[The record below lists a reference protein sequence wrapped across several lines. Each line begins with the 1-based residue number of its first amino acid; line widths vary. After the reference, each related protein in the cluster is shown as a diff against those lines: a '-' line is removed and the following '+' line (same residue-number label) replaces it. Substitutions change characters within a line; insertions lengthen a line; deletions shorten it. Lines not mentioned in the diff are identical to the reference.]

1 MSVFQSAGRTD
12 LGKVRKRNEDAIL
25 SRDDARLWAVADGLG
40 GHSAGDVAS
49 ALIAERLAAIDVG
62 LSAPDAVDAVD
73 DALLSVHQELR
84 LLAQQRRVDLIGST
98 VALTLIR
105 DGVGLCGWVGDSRVY
120 CYEDGRLRQVTV
132 DHAHAPPPGVA
143 THAGWAGAGV
153 LTRAVGA
160 DQVLSIDWLAVALK
174 ADTQLLLCTDG
185 VNKEMSDQEL
195 ANVLGSAPSAVAA
208 IDDIFACCLARGARD
223 NVSAIVIRAPG

>member
-1 MSVFQSAGRTD
+1 MGVFRSAGRTD

-25 SRDDARLWAVADGLG
+25 SRDDAGLWAVADGLG

-49 ALIAERLAAIDVG
+49 ALIAERLARVDAD

-73 DALLSVHQELR
+73 DALLAVHEELR
-84 LLAQQRRVDLIGST
+84 QLALQRRVDLIGST

-105 DGVGLCGWVGDSRVY
+105 DGIGLCGWVGDSRVY
-120 CYEDGRLRQVTV
+120 CFDDDVLRQVTV
-132 DHAHAPPPGVA
+132 DHAQLPPHGE
-143 THAGWAGAGV
+143 TTQSGWTGGGV
-153 LTRAVGA
+153 LTRAIGA
-160 DQVLSIDWLAVALK
+160 DQALAIDWLAVAVK

-195 ANVLGSAPSAVAA
+195 ADVLRRSPSAATA

-223 NVSAIVIRAPG
+223 NVSAIVVRVPG

>member
-25 SRDDARLWAVADGLG
+25 SRGDARLWVVADGLG

-49 ALIAERLAAIDVG
+49 ALIAERLAAIEVG
-62 LSAPDAVDAVD
+62 SSAPDAVDAID
-73 DALLSVHQELR
+73 DTLLAVHEELR

-120 CYEDGRLRQVTV
+120 CYEGGQLRQLTV
-132 DHAHAPPPGVA
+132 DHAHAAPPGM
-143 THAGWAGAGV
+143 TSQAGAGV

-195 ANVLGSAPSAVAA
+195 AEVLGAASSAEAA

-223 NVSAIVIRAPG
+223 NVSAIVIRAPV

>member
-1 MSVFQSAGRTD
+1 MTVFRSAGRTE

-25 SRDDARLWAVADGLG
+25 SRDDAGLWVVADGLG

-49 ALIAERLAAIDVG
+49 TLIAERLAQIDAG
-62 LSAPDAVDAVD
+62 LSATEAVDAVD
-73 DALLSVHQELR
+73 DALLAVHEELR

-120 CYEDGRLRQVTV
+120 CYEDGQLRQVTV
-132 DHAHAPPPGVA
+132 DHAHQPPPSA
-143 THAGWAGAGV
+143 TGQSGWAGAGV

-160 DQVLSIDWLAVALK
+160 DKDLRIDWLAVALK

-195 ANVLGSAPSAVAA
+195 AEVLATASSAEAA
-208 IDDIFACCLARGARD
+208 IDNIVACCLERGARD
-223 NVSAIVIRAPG
+223 NVSAILIRAPG